1 MGDWFGFE
9 SKSEYY
15 MSDRGKVPWVT
26 FLLTQKIVYMKK
38 NYTTLKIRETDYVIG
53 FNVHALLMFE
63 KLTNAN
69 QSFSLKT
76 LKDFCTPKS
85 LEGLCKLFYCF
96 IVGNRPKLELPYEVF
111 LEALDLQPFKLT
123 EFADWLDT
131 AIEEEFF
138 IGRVEFNEN

>member
-1 MGDWFGFE
+1 
-9 SKSEYY
+9 
-15 MSDRGKVPWVT
+15 
-26 FLLTQKIVYMKK
+26 MKK
-38 NYTTLKIRETDYVIG
+38 KYFEFKIRGAFYNIG

-69 QSFSLKT
+69 QSFSLKN
-76 LKDFCTPKS
+76 LKDYCTPKS
-85 LEGLCKLFYCF
+85 LEGLCQLFYCF

-138 IGRVEFNEN
+138 IGRVETDEN

>member
-1 MGDWFGFE
+1 MNKKCFGLII
-9 SKSEYY
+9 
-15 MSDRGKVPWVT
+15 RG
-26 FLLTQKIVYMKK
+26 I
-38 NYTTLKIRETDYVIG
+38 DYNIG
-53 FNVHALLMFE
+53 FNVHALLAYEAM
-63 KLTNAN
+63 TN
-69 QSFSLKT
+69 QPFSLKT

-85 LEGLCKLFYCF
+85 LDELCKLYYCF

-138 IGRVEFNEN
+138 IGRVETDEN

>member
-1 MGDWFGFE
+1 
-9 SKSEYY
+9 

-26 FLLTQKIVYMKK
+26 FLLTQKIIYMNK
-38 NYTTLKIRETDYVIG
+38 NYFGLIIRGTDYNIG
-53 FNVHALLMFE
+53 FNVRALLMYE

-69 QSFSLKT
+69 QSFSLKY
-76 LKDFCTPKS
+76 LKDYCTPKS

-138 IGRVEFNEN
+138 IGRVETDEN

>member
-1 MGDWFGFE
+1 MN
-9 SKSEYY
+9 
-15 MSDRGKVPWVT
+15 
-26 FLLTQKIVYMKK
+26 K
-38 NYTTLKIRETDYVIG
+38 NYFGLIIRGTDYNIG
-53 FNVHALLMFE
+53 FNVHALLAYEQM
-63 KLTNAN
+63 TN
-69 QSFSLKT
+69 QPFSLKT
-76 LKDFCTPKS
+76 LKGFCTPKS

-138 IGRVEFNEN
+138 IGRVETDEN

>member
-1 MGDWFGFE
+1 
-9 SKSEYY
+9 

-26 FLLTQKIVYMKK
+26 FLLTQKIIYMNK
-38 NYTTLKIRETDYVIG
+38 NYFGLIIRGTDYNIG
-53 FNVHALLMFE
+53 FNVHALLAYEAM
-63 KLTNAN
+63 TN
-69 QSFSLKT
+69 QPFSLKT
-76 LKDFCTPKS
+76 LKGFCTPKS

-138 IGRVEFNEN
+138 IGRVETDKN

>member
-1 MGDWFGFE
+1 
-9 SKSEYY
+9 

-26 FLLTQKIVYMKK
+26 FLLTQKIIYMNK
-38 NYTTLKIRETDYVIG
+38 NYFGLIIRGTDYNIG
-53 FNVHALLMFE
+53 FNVHALLMYE

-69 QSFSLKT
+69 QSFSLKN
-76 LKDFCTPKS
+76 LKDYCTPKS
-85 LEGLCKLFYCF
+85 LDELCKLYYCF
-96 IVGNRPKLELPYEVF
+96 IVGNRPELKLPYEVF

>member
-1 MGDWFGFE
+1 MKHEG
-9 SKSEYY
+9 KSL
-15 MSDRGKVPWVT
+15 VLLT
-26 FLLTQKIVYMKK
+26 FLIYIYMNKK
-38 NYTTLKIRETDYVIG
+38 YFGLIIRGIDYNIG
-53 FNVHALLMFE
+53 FNVHALLAYEAM
-63 KLTNAN
+63 TN
-69 QSFSLKT
+69 QPFSLKT
-76 LKDFCTPKS
+76 LKGFCTPKS

-138 IGRVEFNEN
+138 IGRVETDEN